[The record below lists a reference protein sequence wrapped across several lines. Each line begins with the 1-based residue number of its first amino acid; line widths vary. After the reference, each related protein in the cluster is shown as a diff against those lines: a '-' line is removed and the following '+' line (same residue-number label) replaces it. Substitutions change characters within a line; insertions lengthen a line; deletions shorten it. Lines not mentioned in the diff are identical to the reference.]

1 MLLVKGDKITF
12 KYESQTHELLTGVSF
27 SVDNHSRIGV
37 VGKNGSG
44 KSTLLKILL
53 GELRPITGHLQASS
67 ELSVGYLRQVQPQDE
82 GLTVLNY
89 VWSTRPKLQAIKKT
103 LLVAESNP
111 EHQDWSVFAEYEESG
126 GYDFEVSIEKNLAQL
141 GLDSSFLQRN
151 VQSLSGGEK
160 TKVGLLRI
168 LVTNPSLLLLDEPT
182 NNLDMDSIEW
192 LKGYLEATSLPFI
205 LVSHDRRLLNESV
218 SEIWEIEKGELKIYS
233 GDYNFF
239 NKAKDQKYKSDLEQF
254 KQQQNK
260 IGQLQSAASVRRVDA
275 HRMQNFKPTR
285 SIKNNGGLCK
295 KDEGSGSA
303 QANPAKQMR
312 AAKAVEKR
320 IQLMIDR
327 EEAKKPWIEKKRKM
341 DLPVINPC
349 KSKTVVKV
357 KELSLYYDNKILF
370 SNVTFAVERGQR
382 LAIVGSNGSGK
393 TSLIQT
399 LNSEI
404 QHDGGDYKWSPTVEK
419 SVFYQE
425 NTDLRDDMTVLD
437 SVWNPEVV
445 EQSVARTILGSLG
458 IGENLIGR
466 KIAQLSPGEKVKV
479 ALAKSVLSG
488 ANTLVL
494 DEPTNHLEIQGRE
507 MLEGALQDYGGTLI
521 FASHDVSF
529 IEKVSTR
536 VFDLSLNQEFDSFE
550 EWYDVKNFT

>member
-27 SVDNHSRIGV
+27 SVDNHSRIGI

-53 GELRPITGHLQASS
+53 GELRPITGHLQVLS
-67 ELSVGYLRQVQPQDE
+67 ELSVGYLKQVQPQDE
-82 GLTVLNY
+82 GLTVLDY
-89 VWSTRPKLQAIKKT
+89 VWSARPKLQAIKKK

-111 EHQDWSVFAEYEESG
+111 EHQDWSVFADYEESG
-126 GYDFEVSIEKNLAQL
+126 GYAFEVSIEKNLAQL
-141 GLDSSFLQRN
+141 GLDSSFLQRR

-192 LKGYLEATSLPFI
+192 LKGCLEATRLPFI

-218 SEIWEIEKGELKIYS
+218 GEIWEIEKGALKIYS

-254 KQQQNK
+254 KQQRNK
-260 IGQLQSAASVRRVDA
+260 IGQLQSAASERRVNA

-295 KDEGSGSA
+295 RDEGSGSA

-312 AAKAVEKR
+312 TAKAVEKR

-327 EEAKKPWIEKKRKM
+327 EEVKKPWIEKKRKI

-349 KSKTVVKV
+349 KSKTVVNI
-357 KELSLYYDNKILF
+357 KELSLHYDNKTIF
-370 SNVTFAVERGQR
+370 SNVNFAVERGQR

-393 TSLIQT
+393 TSLIKI
-399 LNSEI
+399 LNREI
-404 QHDGGDYKWSPTVEK
+404 QNHGGDYKWSPTVEK

-425 NTDLRDDMTVLD
+425 NTDLRANLNVLE

-445 EQSVARTILGSLG
+445 EQSVARTVLGSLG
-458 IGENLIGR
+458 MGEDLTSR

-479 ALAKSVLSG
+479 ALAKTVLSG

-494 DEPTNHLEIQGRE
+494 DEPTNHLEVEGQE
-507 MLEGALQDYGGTLI
+507 MLEQALQEYKGVVI
-521 FASHDVSF
+521 FISHDITF
-529 IEKVSTR
+529 IENVATR
-536 VFDLSLNQEFDSFE
+536 IFDMSSNHLFESFQEWRTACS
-550 EWYDVKNFT
+550 K